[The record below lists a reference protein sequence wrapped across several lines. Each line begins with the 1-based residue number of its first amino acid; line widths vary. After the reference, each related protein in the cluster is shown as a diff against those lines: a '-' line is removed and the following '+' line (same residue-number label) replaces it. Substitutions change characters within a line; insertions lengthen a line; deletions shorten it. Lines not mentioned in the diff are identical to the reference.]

1 MFTPRGE
8 VQLPVDLLIS
18 ELIVDS
24 KLYPSGYDVRLRA
37 RIEKSTKTQL
47 ALPGPSSDGAK
58 DDAGADGEA
67 ALPVA
72 CAAYIL
78 PRLPHCL
85 PPD

>member
-1 MFTPRGE
+1 M
-8 VQLPVDLLIS
+8 QLPVDLLIS

-24 KLYPSGYDVRLRA
+24 KLYPSGYDVRLQA

-47 ALPGPSSDGAK
+47 ALSRPSSDGAK

-67 ALPVA
+67 VLPVV

-78 PRLPHCL
+78 PHLPRCI